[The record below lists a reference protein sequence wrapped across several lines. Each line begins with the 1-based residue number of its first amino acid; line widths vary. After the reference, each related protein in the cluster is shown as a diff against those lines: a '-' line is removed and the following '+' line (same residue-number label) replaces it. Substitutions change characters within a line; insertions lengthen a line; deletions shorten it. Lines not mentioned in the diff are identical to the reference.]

1 MARVPR
7 VIASVLLTAV
17 LASPGTAFA
26 QDPTPTG
33 TPPAR
38 GQRGAGR
45 GMPPAPA
52 NMNQQ
57 QLEAWLDT
65 YAVVQAQRQ
74 LVLTDEQYPNFV
86 FRLRKLQD
94 VRRRRRIE
102 RRKLMNELA
111 GFVQSAAAPGRDE
124 NILARLRALDEGTDS
139 GAAEMRKAYQELD
152 AVLTPWQR
160 GRFRLFEEQLE
171 RQKVDLIAKTKIA
184 GGG

>member
-17 LASPGTAFA
+17 LAGPTAFA
-26 QDPTPTG
+26 QDPTPAA

-45 GMPPAPA
+45 GIPPPPA

-57 QLEAWLDT
+57 QLQAWLDT

-74 LVLTDEQYPNFV
+74 LVLTDEQYPGFV
-86 FRLRKLQD
+86 ARLRKLQD
-94 VRRRRRIE
+94 VRRRRMIE
-102 RRKLMNELA
+102 RRKLMVELQ
-111 GFVQSAAAPGRDE
+111 GLMQSTAPSRDE
-124 NILARLRALDEGTDS
+124 NILARLRALDEGADS
-139 GAAEMRKAYQELD
+139 GAAEMRKAYQDLD

>member
-1 MARVPR
+1 MGRVSR
-7 VIASVLLTAV
+7 VIASVLFVAA
-17 LASPGTAFA
+17 LAGPGTAFA
-26 QDPTPTG
+26 QDPPPAG

-38 GQRGAGR
+38 GRGAGR
-45 GMPPAPA
+45 GIPPPPA

-57 QLEAWLDT
+57 QLQAWLDT

-86 FRLRKLQD
+86 ARLRKLQD
-94 VRRRRRIE
+94 VRRRRMVE
-102 RRKLMNELA
+102 RRKLMNELQ
-111 GFVQSAAAPGRDE
+111 GLIQSAASPGRDE
-124 NILARLRALDEGTDS
+124 NILARVRALDEGADS
-139 GAAEMRKAYQELD
+139 GAAEMRKAYQDLD

-171 RQKVDLIAKTKIA
+171 RQKVDLIAKTKIV